1 MNITAQKTNL
11 DLTYPLT
18 HRAADLDHVPEALHS
33 RRTSATDL
41 VEEARC
47 CLRIQW
53 WHCGGGSSP
62 CLQACLQ
69 AARLFGGGG
78 CGGACGGAGGGSG
91 AAASS
96 VAAPHACLLGASGC
110 GGACGGAGGGGS
122 GAGSTPCLQA
132 CLQAARLL
140 GGNGRGEACGGSSP
154 SAAKPSARAQ
164 RTKQLRPRDLAKA
177 WSSFSPQWPVV
188 LHLLERRLTHKHAVR
203 DRRVGG
209 HRQ

>member
-11 DLTYPLT
+11 DFTYPLT

-69 AARLFGGGG
+69 AARL
-78 CGGACGGAGGGSG
+78 
-91 AAASS
+91 
-96 VAAPHACLLGASGC
+96 
-110 GGACGGAGGGGS
+110 
-122 GAGSTPCLQA
+122 
-132 CLQAARLL
+132 L

-164 RTKQLRPRDLAKA
+164 RTKQLPPRDLARA

>member
-78 CGGACGGAGGGSG
+78 CGGACGGAGGG
-91 AAASS
+91 
-96 VAAPHACLLGASGC
+96 
-110 GGACGGAGGGGS
+110 GS

-140 GGNGRGEACGGSSP
+140 GGNGRGEACGGSTP

-164 RTKQLRPRDLAKA
+164 RTKQLPPRDLAKA

-188 LHLLERRLTHKHAVR
+188 LHLLERRLTHKHTCCSRSQSGRTSTMTAKGLKLQGLR
-203 DRRVGG
+203 TRR
-209 HRQ
+209 RK